1 VARWDLALGDL
12 RAVRAAEAR
21 ARAAAE
27 ARAWQERVAAREVA
41 EARRAVET
49 ADARVRSAAEAVTAS
64 ESARALRDAR
74 HRQGLL
80 PLTDVLDA
88 EAGLAG
94 ARALLLASRLEARVA
109 RAQLALALHQPIE
122 GLTP

>member
-1 VARWDLALGDL
+1 MARWDLSLAD
-12 RAVRAAEAR
+12 AQATRAAQAR
-21 ARAAAE
+21 ARAAGE
-27 ARAWQERVAAREVA
+27 ALRWREREAARDVG

-49 ADARVRSAAEAVTAS
+49 ADVRIRSAEEAVTAS
-64 ESARALRDAR
+64 ESARKLRAAR

-109 RAQLALALHQPIE
+109 RARLALALHQPIE
-122 GLTP
+122 GITP